1 MILNDTYHVGCI
13 PISAVISEHDPHSCW
28 VFYIMFLLR
37 RLCTALFKTWGYM
50 IKKQLPRNDLLFGS
64 VFEIGDK
71 IEKSYCFFWLQGSR
85 ILLLPSGCLMYFT
98 PWFKL
103 EIIESEPPAS

>member
-13 PISAVISEHDPHSCW
+13 PISAAISEH
-28 VFYIMFLLR
+28 
-37 RLCTALFKTWGYM
+37 
-50 IKKQLPRNDLLFGS
+50 DLLFGS
-64 VFEIGDK
+64 VFEIGDTF
-71 IEKSYCFFWLQGSR
+71 EKSYCFFWLQGSK